1 MEKIE
6 YGVLMKDSVQ
16 AHLSTQEDSC
26 ILLNGSKRSK
36 ASYDLRS
43 YIDFDNDDSIEYVTL
58 SMPYAVITNSNYIIS
73 NNNNTISVTFGGTP
87 YTYTIPNGNYTVS
100 TFITYLTATVFTGAG
115 FSVNFNTTTNKITIN
130 YTGGGTWGFISPTTC
145 DYNIGFQ
152 GTPFTTSATSLT
164 MPFVIDFLPIPRFIF
179 HCNLL
184 NDGLL
189 LTTNSTVGATDVLA
203 SIPNNAKLGSQ
214 IIYENYNSEF
224 LLRTTPQNNII
235 VTITNDNSQEID
247 FNNIACYF
255 VLRFNVFRK
264 SISKPLRF
272 NNLIQSIKQNTKL
285 VGDNAVLQED

>member
-1 MEKIE
+1 VSVI
-6 YGVLMKDSVQ
+6 YGG
-16 AHLSTQEDSC
+16 AP
-26 ILLNGSKRSK
+26 N
-36 ASYDLRS
+36 
-43 YIDFDNDDSIEYVTL
+43 
-58 SMPYAVITNSNYIIS
+58 
-73 NNNNTISVTFGGTP
+73 
-87 YTYTIPNGNYTVS
+87 TYTIPKGNYTVN
-100 TFITYLTATVFTGAG
+100 TFINYLKTVVFTGAG
-115 FSVNFNTTTNKITIN
+115 FSITFDSITNKITIA

-152 GTPFTTSATSLT
+152 GTPFTTTASSIT

-189 LTTNSTVGATDVLA
+189 LTNNSTVGATDVLA

-214 IIYENYNSEF
+214 IIYENYSSEF
-224 LLRTTPQNNII
+224 LLRTTVQSSII

-272 NNLIQSIKQNTKL
+272 NNLIESIKQNTKL
-285 VGDNAVLQED
+285 VGDDAILQED

>member
-1 MEKIE
+1 MDNTIE
-6 YGVLMKDSVQ
+6 YGGLIKHSIQM
-16 AHLSTQEDSC
+16 HLSTQADSC
-26 ILLNGSKRSK
+26 VLLNGSKRSK

-43 YIDFDNDDSIEYVTL
+43 YIDFENDDSIEYVTL

-73 NNNNTISVTFGGTP
+73 NYNNTVSVIYGGTSA
-87 YTYTIPNGNYTVS
+87 TYTIPNGNYTVS
-100 TFITYLTATVFTGAG
+100 SFINYLKTVVFTGGG
-115 FSVNFNTTTNKITIN
+115 FSITFDSITNKITIG

-152 GTPFTTSATSLT
+152 GTLTTTATTLT

-189 LTTNSTVGATDVLA
+189 LTTNSTVGATDILA

-214 IIYENYNSEF
+214 IIYENYSSEF
-224 LLRTTPQNNII
+224 LLRTTLQNSIV

-264 SISKPLRF
+264 SVSKPLRF
-272 NNLIQSIKQNTKL
+272 NNLIQIIKKNTKL
-285 VGDNAVLQED
+285 VGDDAILQED